1 MFAVRQNDGC
11 HAEADGRGQRQAKQD
26 RPHVTLR
33 SLTGESA
40 TGLSVTG
47 ACIIMHYDR

>member
-33 SLTGESA
+33 LLTGESA

-47 ACIIMHYDR
+47 ACIVIHYDR